1 MPPIAAKP
9 YLTLASAQVGAADY
23 TAHIS
28 AFEFQP
34 AQPTSS
40 VTDISG
46 TVTNFGGKSGY
57 VLALGIFQD
66 WETANSLSLYLF
78 EHDGE
83 DMDVSIDVPG
93 GSWAAVAVAAAPH
106 IGGTGNQ
113 PATSSLTLQVKGK
126 PVFTATP
133 PGP

>member
-1 MPPIAAKP
+1 MPPITAKP
-9 YLTLASAQVGAADY
+9 YLTLSSALVGTDDY

-34 AQPTSS
+34 NQPTSS
-40 VTDISG
+40 VTDIAG

-57 VLALGIFQD
+57 ALAIGLFQD

-78 EHDGE
+78 DHDGE
-83 DMDVSIDVPG
+83 DMATSITVPG
-93 GSWAAVAVAAAPH
+93 GTWAATVVAAAPH

-126 PVFTATP
+126 PVFTPTP
-133 PGP
+133 AP